1 MDIKVIVA
9 THKKYRMPSDNCYMP
24 LHVGKQGRVDL
35 GYLGDDSGD
44 SISEKNGHY
53 YFVFTNDENEK
64 VMIKSNSEELTMT
77 RFSTPKSVLR
87 FHRDNPVMVSIPTPL
102 GYQHLLTETSTYHAD
117 FDHQLIKM
125 NYELKQPETESVF
138 AEYQMEISW
147 Q

>member
-1 MDIKVIVA
+1 MQIHLRNEI
-9 THKKYRMPSDNCYMP
+9 
-24 LHVGKQGRVDL
+24 DL
-35 GYLGDDSGD
+35 GGQMEVIDQRFPVEVT
-44 SISEKNGHY
+44 EKNGHY

-102 GYQHLLTETSTYHAD
+102 GYQHLLTKTSTYHAD

>member
-1 MDIKVIVA
+1 MQIHLRNEI
-9 THKKYRMPSDNCYMP
+9 
-24 LHVGKQGRVDL
+24 DL
-35 GYLGDDSGD
+35 GGQMEVIDQRFPVEVT
-44 SISEKNGHY
+44 EKNGHY

-77 RFSTPKSVLR
+77 RFSTPKSILR

-125 NYELKQPETESVF
+125 NYKLKQPETESVF

-147 Q
+147 R

>member
-1 MDIKVIVA
+1 MQIHLRNEI
-9 THKKYRMPSDNCYMP
+9 
-24 LHVGKQGRVDL
+24 DL
-35 GYLGDDSGD
+35 GGQMEVIDQHFPVEVT
-44 SISEKNGHY
+44 EKNGHY

>member
-1 MDIKVIVA
+1 
-9 THKKYRMPSDNCYMP
+9 
-24 LHVGKQGRVDL
+24 
-35 GYLGDDSGD
+35 
-44 SISEKNGHY
+44 
-53 YFVFTNDENEK
+53 
-64 VMIKSNSEELTMT
+64 
-77 RFSTPKSVLR
+77 
-87 FHRDNPVMVSIPTPL
+87 MVSIPTPL

>member
-1 MDIKVIVA
+1 MQIHLRNEI
-9 THKKYRMPSDNCYMP
+9 
-24 LHVGKQGRVDL
+24 DL
-35 GYLGDDSGD
+35 GGQMEVIDQRFPVEVT
-44 SISEKNGHY
+44 EKNGHY